1 VNAEEEEVENVHEG
15 DQDIEHARERRDDS
29 SEIIASDQPDEII
42 GGNDP
47 SFEMGYGNDNTIPF
61 DDEDDRMPMPD
72 DEPDNLLASESTCQ
86 LSSFYIIF
94 CRFLITLFISPYL
107 FFTGPAGRSQ
117 NSMES
122 IFSLGATNEMD
133 VGGGVDF
140 DASVGDGEKDYD
152 ANTTST
158 SKWHKN
164 TVKVFEVLKKNL
176 ISPDG
181 DNNDD
186 DDDLPKKE
194 FVSYNAL
201 SDGVSRRTAA
211 GFFFELLQL
220 KTLNYIELNQNESY
234 GDITISAGVKFTESP
249 PSN

>member
-1 VNAEEEEVENVHEG
+1 MN
-15 DQDIEHARERRDDS
+15 
-29 SEIIASDQPDEII
+29 
-42 GGNDP
+42 
-47 SFEMGYGNDNTIPF
+47 
-61 DDEDDRMPMPD
+61 
-72 DEPDNLLASESTCQ
+72 C
-86 LSSFYIIF
+86 
-94 CRFLITLFISPYL
+94 FISH
-107 FFTGPAGRSQ
+107 FGFKRFSAGPAGRSQ

-133 VGGGVDF
+133 IGGGVDF
-140 DASVGDGEKDYD
+140 DASVADGENDYD
-152 ANTTST
+152 ANTTTT

-176 ISPDG
+176 ISPDS
-181 DNNDD
+181 DDNDD
-186 DDDLPKKE
+186 ADMPKKE
-194 FVSYNAL
+194 YVSYNTL

-220 KTLNYIELNQNESY
+220 KTLNYIELNQDESY